1 MCAVTD
7 METAMETLHMVNTY
21 LPDTLVESEIMKRV
35 HKSQMNTIIPEM
47 FGKLV
52 DRLENRNNVVIN
64 QLQVAYQLD
73 DIEQFSALRYEISY
87 NCAFIEGNDEDDHL
101 TCNNYTTNWSEK
113 DDDDFDIIRD
123 LPLLLDEEDEYELS
137 TQEYM
142 LYYIYM
148 DF

>member
-1 MCAVTD
+1 MCAITD

-35 HKSQMNTIIPEM
+35 HKSQMKNVIPEM

-52 DRLENRNNVVIN
+52 DRLEKRNNVVIN

-73 DIEQFSALRYEISY
+73 DIEQFPNLRYEISY

-101 TCNNYTTNWSEK
+101 TCNNYATNWSEK

-123 LPLLLDEEDEYELS
+123 LPLLLDEEDDYELS
-137 TQEYM
+137 IQELM
-142 LYYIYM
+142 LYYT
-148 DF
+148 